1 MQTYTSTQARANIA
15 TVLDTALNGEPV
27 EITRR
32 DGSSAVLISKAAFEA
47 YQNAKLD
54 AEFDAI
60 MQRHEHTIEALTWV
74 SAQEVIAFHDR
85 ILQRF
90 PGVAGLTDPG
100 RAQALIYR
108 VQNRVHYEGVTD
120 LFELAATYWVAIARG
135 HIFHDGNKR
144 TAFFVTMTF
153 HY

>member
-1 MQTYTSTQARANIA
+1 MI
-15 TVLDTALNGEPV
+15 
-27 EITRR
+27 
-32 DGSSAVLISKAAFEA
+32 
-47 YQNAKLD
+47 
-54 AEFDAI
+54 
-60 MQRHEHTIEALTWV
+60 WV
-74 SAQEVIAFHDR
+74 SAQEVIALHDR

-90 PGVAGLTDPG
+90 PGVPGLSDPG
-100 RAQALIYR
+100 RALALIYR

-153 HY
+153 LWRNGIRIHDTDNTLEDLTVEAATGEKTVDQLAQRLRELVDSSGN

>member
-1 MQTYTSTQARANIA
+1 MI
-15 TVLDTALNGEPV
+15 
-27 EITRR
+27 
-32 DGSSAVLISKAAFEA
+32 
-47 YQNAKLD
+47 
-54 AEFDAI
+54 
-60 MQRHEHTIEALTWV
+60 WV
-74 SAQEVIAFHDR
+74 SAQEIIAFHDR

-90 PGVAGLTDPG
+90 PGVAGLSDPG

-120 LFELAATYWVAIARG
+120 LFELAATYWIAIARG

-153 HY
+153 LWRNGIRIHDTDNTLENLTVEAATGEKTVDQLAQCLRELVDSSEN

>member
-1 MQTYTSTQARANIA
+1 MI
-15 TVLDTALNGEPV
+15 
-27 EITRR
+27 
-32 DGSSAVLISKAAFEA
+32 
-47 YQNAKLD
+47 
-54 AEFDAI
+54 
-60 MQRHEHTIEALTWV
+60 WV

-153 HY
+153 LWRNGIRIRDVDNSLENLTVEAATGEKTVGQLARWCQVPAQLYNITVALRFKLIMTRSRAFVPTDLT